1 MISTKNPRVIVAEI
15 LTEALHEEQPLMATV
30 KLKAKKLSVSDASF
44 LKELVN
50 GILRNKL
57 FLEGILDIL
66 LEKPFKSKSIKAK
79 YAILAGLYQ
88 LAFLNTPNHAAVNE
102 TVKAVGELGFDT
114 LKGLT
119 NAVMHGYLRK
129 KAEIDERLNKSYET
143 KYSFPQWLISDIK
156 SAYGKSLGSILEQSN
171 NHPPLTIRINTA
183 KVSLSDYINL
193 LAEKGLAGTPVEG
206 VPCALT
212 VTPAVNAEELPL
224 FKEGFVFIQDA
235 AAQQAAI
242 FLDPQ
247 PGEVILDACAAP
259 GGKTT
264 HILEICPEIKDL
276 VALDLDE
283 GRLKRVKDNLHRLGL
298 EAKIIAADASSKDH
312 SWSPYPQFDRILLDA
327 PCSATG
333 VIRRHPDIK
342 WLRTPEEIKSIVKL
356 QREILEN
363 MWQML
368 KSGGIMLYAT
378 CSIEPV
384 ENTLQIKQFLSEHK
398 DAELIPLKQDESAD
412 NPGLQILP
420 GQNSMDGFFYARL
433 KKNFVY

>member
-1 MISTKNPRVIVAEI
+1 M
-15 LTEALHEEQPLMATV
+15 Q
-30 KLKAKKLSVSDASF
+30 KL
-44 LKELVN
+44 
-50 GILRNKL
+50 
-57 FLEGILDIL
+57 
-66 LEKPFKSKSIKAK
+66 
-79 YAILAGLYQ
+79 
-88 LAFLNTPNHAAVNE
+88 
-102 TVKAVGELGFDT
+102 
-114 LKGLT
+114 
-119 NAVMHGYLRK
+119 
-129 KAEIDERLNKSYET
+129 
-143 KYSFPQWLISDIK
+143 
-156 SAYGKSLGSILEQSN
+156 
-171 NHPPLTIRINTA
+171 LTIHQ
-183 KVSLSDYINL
+183 V
-193 LAEKGLAGTPVEG
+193 
-206 VPCALT
+206 
-212 VTPAVNAEELPL
+212 
-224 FKEGFVFIQDA
+224 
-235 AAQQAAI
+235 
-242 FLDPQ
+242 
-247 PGEVILDACAAP
+247 
-259 GGKTT
+259 TT

-298 EAKIIAADASSKDH
+298 EAKVIAADASSKDH